1 MYGKRSLLL
10 IVFLSLHQ
18 LRRQFGRL
26 RQFWHILGFSPA
38 LIGIHCHNLISKMSN
53 QSVKEKFV
61 LPKRFRKI
69 PENVW
74 SEFTA
79 LDKKY
84 NPVNMGQGFSDAPP
98 PQFVHDALNATINNP
113 NYLLNQYARAAV
125 RFNRHRKSLNYLNC

>member
-1 MYGKRSLLL
+1 
-10 IVFLSLHQ
+10 
-18 LRRQFGRL
+18 
-26 RQFWHILGFSPA
+26 
-38 LIGIHCHNLISKMSN
+38 MSN
-53 QSVKEKFV
+53 QSVENKFV

-69 PENVW
+69 PSNVW

-98 PQFVHDALNATINNP
+98 PQFAQDALNATVNNP

-125 RFNRHRKSLNYLNC
+125 SFSQNIK